1 MSRKIG
7 HGASDRLDI
16 DRDIKRLGGD
26 HRGRTVTTIRRNT
39 ITGGARFRTL
49 DHTAGM
55 TQPFANRMYTIY
67 GGKNLDTIYAGK
79 RFDTIYAGK
88 RFDTIYAGKRFD
100 TIYAGKR
107 FDTVYGGGGS
117 GAITYWGAPRQGG
130 GVTMTVKDPTT
141 RQVVS
146 VVYNPVT
153 RQYLDTKAKRWLAA
167 PAWMRA
173 QLG

>member
-1 MSRKIG
+1 MNGKKIG
-7 HGASDRLDI
+7 HGRNDRLDI
-16 DRDIKRLGGD
+16 DRDIRRLGGES
-26 HRGRTVTTIRRNT
+26 RGRTVTEIRRDT
-39 ITGGARFRTL
+39 IYAGARFRTL

-55 TQPFANRMYTIY
+55 TRPFAKRM
-67 GGKNLDTIYAGK
+67 DTIYAGK

-107 FDTVYGGGGS
+107 FNTVPGGS
-117 GAITYWGAPRQGG
+117 DALTYWGAPRQGG
-130 GVTMTVKDPTT
+130 GVTMTVKDPST
-141 RQVVS
+141 RQVIS

>member
-7 HGASDRLDI
+7 HGTSDRLDI
-16 DRDIKRLGGD
+16 DRDIKQLGGE

-55 TQPFANRMYTIY
+55 TTPFSQRM
-67 GGKNLDTIYAGK
+67 DTIYAGK
-79 RFDTIYAGK
+79 LFDSVYGGKVFDTIYAGK

-107 FDTVYGGGGS
+107 FDTWYGGGS
-117 GAITYWGAPRQGG
+117 GLTYWGAPRQGG
-130 GVTMTVKDPTT
+130 GVTMTVKDPRT
-141 RQVVS
+141 RQVRS

-153 RQYLDTKAKRWLAA
+153 RQYLDTTTKRWLAA
-167 PAWMRA
+167 PGWMRA

>member
-7 HGASDRLDI
+7 HGTSDRLDI
-16 DRDIKRLGGD
+16 DRDIKQLGGE

-55 TQPFANRMYTIY
+55 TTPFSRRM
-67 GGKNLDTIYAGK
+67 DTIYAGK
-79 RFDTIYAGK
+79 RFDSVYGGKVFDTIYAGK
-88 RFDTIYAGKRFD
+88 RFDTWY
-100 TIYAGKR
+100 
-107 FDTVYGGGGS
+107 GGGS
-117 GAITYWGAPRQGG
+117 GLTYWGAPRQGG
-130 GVTMTVKDPTT
+130 GVTMTVKDPRT
-141 RQVVS
+141 RQVRS

-153 RQYLDTKAKRWLAA
+153 RQYLDTTTKRWLAA
-167 PAWMRA
+167 PGWMRA